1 MSTEN
6 LKKIRNELHNNIINT
21 SEQKK
26 IHVIYFV
33 SQNIKM
39 DIMRE
44 VHILEPNWNEHR
56 VEQVIGRTI
65 RNSECDKNQN
75 KKI

>member
-1 MSTEN
+1 MLIEN
-6 LKKIRNELHNNIINT
+6 LKKRRNKLHNNIINT

-26 IHVIYFV
+26 IHVINFV

-39 DIMRE
+39 DVMRE

-56 VEQVIGRTI
+56 SEQVIGRAL